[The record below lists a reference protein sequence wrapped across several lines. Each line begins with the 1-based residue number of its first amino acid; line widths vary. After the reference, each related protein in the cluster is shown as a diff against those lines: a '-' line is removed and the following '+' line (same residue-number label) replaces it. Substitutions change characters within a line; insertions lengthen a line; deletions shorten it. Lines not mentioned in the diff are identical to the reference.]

1 MEPRELWDRNAVLAE
16 AFCLGDERVRE
27 AQARLDEAQAD
38 RSRVLAA
45 FAVTVGSTGAVAGL
59 FGLNEREVRIA
70 RRTVGK
76 DDARAVAEQLLSG
89 APSAMVR
96 DTDTAGSGSASPSDS
111 ASVSASAS
119 EHSSDG
125 GSSAAPPSPSPST
138 SSSSTTYSSGT
149 RSAATAREPRENRE
163 GSGAAPPEPSWS
175 AALDAVLVGSW
186 QTGVDLRELATEFGL
201 DFSRLLA
208 RAQQLAAQGRFQHG
222 PGHTGETYGRH
233 RRGPGDL
240 HEAECTIPAQQTAAW
255 NAAPSGHAMGSGWYP
270 GTAQAAETVPDM
282 TTLAPDWDSA
292 LSPWGTIPQSHEEP
306 EPAHQPWTQYHLSS

>member
-1 MEPRELWDRNAVLAE
+1 MWDRNAVLAE

-76 DDARAVAEQLLSG
+76 DDARAVAEQLLAAAPNGG
-89 APSAMVR
+89 APNAAPREPETATSAP
-96 DTDTAGSGSASPSDS
+96 DTPSDQT
-111 ASVSASAS
+111 A
-119 EHSSDG
+119 D
-125 GSSAAPPSPSPST
+125 AAP
-138 SSSSTTYSSGT
+138 SSFASSGT
-149 RSAATAREPRENRE
+149 RPTATPRESRDT
-163 GSGAAPPEPSWS
+163 AASSSEPSWS

-201 DFSRLLA
+201 DFNRLLT
-208 RAQQLAAQGRFQHG
+208 RAQQLAAQGRFHHG
-222 PGHTGETYGRH
+222 PGHAGETYGGRH
-233 RRGPGDL
+233 RRGDL
-240 HEAECTIPAQQTAAW
+240 HESECTIPAQQTPAW
-255 NAAPSGHAMGSGWYP
+255 NATAPSGHMASAWHP
-270 GTAQAAETVPDM
+270 GAAQPAETVADM
-282 TTLAPDWDSA
+282 STLAPEWDSA
-292 LSPWGTIPQSHEEP
+292 LAPWGTITQPYTQPYQEP

>member
-1 MEPRELWDRNAVLAE
+1 M
-16 AFCLGDERVRE
+16 RE

-76 DDARAVAEQLLSG
+76 DDARAVAEQLLAA
-89 APSAMVR
+89 APTAVARDPEAMGSEADSAAPHSS
-96 DTDTAGSGSASPSDS
+96 DAGASPS
-111 ASVSASAS
+111 
-119 EHSSDG
+119 
-125 GSSAAPPSPSPST
+125 
-138 SSSSTTYSSGT
+138 GT
-149 RSAATAREPRENRE
+149 RPAATPRESRE
-163 GSGAAPPEPSWS
+163 SPGATPEPSWS

-186 QTGVDLRELATEFGL
+186 QTGVDLRELANEFGL

-208 RAQQLAAQGRFQHG
+208 RAQQLAAQGRFHQHG
-222 PGHTGETYGRH
+222 GETQVGRH
-233 RRGPGDL
+233 RRGHGDL

-255 NAAPSGHAMGSGWYP
+255 NAAPSGNAMGSAWHP
-270 GTAQAAETVPDM
+270 GTTQMADTVADMAA
-282 TTLAPDWDSA
+282 LAPDWDSA
-292 LSPWGTIPQSHEEP
+292 LAPWGTITQPHEEP

>member
-16 AFCLGDERVRE
+16 AFCLRDEGVRE

-76 DDARAVAEQLLSG
+76 DDARAVAEQLLAA
-89 APSAMVR
+89 APNGPAR
-96 DTDTAGSGSASPSDS
+96 EPGTAGPAGPAGPAADSSPDRSSD
-111 ASVSASAS
+111 AASA
-119 EHSSDG
+119 
-125 GSSAAPPSPSPST
+125 
-138 SSSSTTYSSGT
+138 SSSSTARPTPTSRDSRESRDGRESSGT
-149 RSAATAREPRENRE
+149 S
-163 GSGAAPPEPSWS
+163 SEPSWS

-186 QTGVDLRELATEFGL
+186 QTGVDLRELAAEFGL
-201 DFSRLLA
+201 DFNRLLA
-208 RAQQLAAQGRFQHG
+208 RAQQLAAQGRFHHS
-222 PGHTGETYGRH
+222 PGHAGETYGRH

-255 NAAPSGHAMGSGWYP
+255 NAAPSGHSVGSAWHS
-270 GTAQAAETVPDM
+270 GTPQPAETVADM

-292 LSPWGTIPQSHEEP
+292 LAPWGTLAQPHEEP